1 MKEAKTKRLLLLQLW
16 LDMKIQ
22 LTPDD
27 TGLSHLGWAPL
38 SSFTS
43 ETIRCQKQ

>member
-16 LDMKIQ
+16 LDMKIK

-27 TGLSHLGWAPL
+27 TGLGPSL
-38 SSFTS
+38 
-43 ETIRCQKQ
+43 